1 MQTFRILP
9 ELSHGP
15 SRHLFCDFAAV
26 PDNVVLLTGRGE
38 EGSLGRV
45 LFDKWNDAQRPEDK
59 WDQGKIGRNVM
70 MDGVLKLRVRKFLS
84 SVWVRLTLRS

>member
-1 MQTFRILP
+1 M
-9 ELSHGP
+9 
-15 SRHLFCDFAAV
+15 
-26 PDNVVLLTGRGE
+26 LLTGRGE

-70 MDGVLKLRVRKFLS
+70 MDGVLKLKVQRNSSLS
-84 SVWVRLTLRS
+84 PKADMLNTIPAELQGSITRSGA